1 MPPAPPES
9 RPDPGLPAAAMPL
22 PFEQMFEFAP
32 MAVNLTRRS
41 DGCLLA
47 VNQAWERMTGL
58 RREQVIGRTTL
69 ELKLWRH
76 DADRQHYLEGL
87 EQGDEPRC
95 SIMINGQE
103 RHVRM
108 HTAEIAGDE
117 PLLLVY
123 LQDIEHEVEAERERD
138 LTQAALQAANY
149 DLQQR
154 VELHGAIEK
163 LAQVGHWTN
172 APSADEVVFSPG
184 LHEITGLSL
193 NPTLQRS
200 EGRGGIHPDD
210 MPAWLAEYVSR
221 RWPRYLLR
229 RNLWGPPSVLILR
242 RDLYADYD
250 VRLKWL
256 VDVDLYSRVL
266 SQCAPRLIFMRGA
279 GVVSAP
285 AVTSITRTLQPH
297 LASIHSAELALL
309 AGANGTNTLWL
320 QRSGL
325 VPRLL
330 RGLESVAWHVFRATW
345 KAMHLLRVR
354 QRSRHQP
361 DHHAGA
367 N

>member
-1 MPPAPPES
+1 MSEPARQHPDTPRLSILLPAFNDAAGIQQVLASLATRGRANDIEILVSDDSTNSRCAQAIRSAVSAWANARYVRNVPPRGAVSNWNHLLAQATGHYCLLIHHDEYFENEDALVRALGLLQASPAPAGIVMPC
-9 RPDPGLPAAAMPL
+9 RVQQGNGLA
-22 PFEQMFEFAP
+22 
-32 MAVNLTRRS
+32 R
-41 DGCLLA
+41 
-47 VNQAWERMTGL
+47 
-58 RREQVIGRTTL
+58 
-69 ELKLWRH
+69 
-76 DADRQHYLEGL
+76 
-87 EQGDEPRC
+87 
-95 SIMINGQE
+95 
-103 RHVRM
+103 
-108 HTAEIAGDE
+108 
-117 PLLLVY
+117 
-123 LQDIEHEVEAERERD
+123 
-138 LTQAALQAANY
+138 
-149 DLQQR
+149 
-154 VELHGAIEK
+154 LH
-163 LAQVGHWTN
+163 
-172 APSADEVVFSPG
+172 
-184 LHEITGLSL
+184 
-193 NPTLQRS
+193 
-200 EGRGGIHPDD
+200 

-266 SQCAPRLIFMRGA
+266 LQCAPRLIFMRGA